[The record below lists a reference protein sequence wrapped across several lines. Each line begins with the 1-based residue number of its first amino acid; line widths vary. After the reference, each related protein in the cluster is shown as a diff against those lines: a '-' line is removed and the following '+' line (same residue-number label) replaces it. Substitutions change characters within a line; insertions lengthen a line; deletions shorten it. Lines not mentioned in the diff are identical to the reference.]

1 MICKC
6 FTVYVSCLSSLTLTL
21 TLILKCKY
29 HPRVMDSQ
37 TDSEDSVI
45 ESNMLNEHK
54 LQVLGSSS
62 PSNSQSRK
70 DQFHGFYKTQL
81 TIAVDSTNSSID
93 TENQAEENPNDPT
106 DEDTENTHFQFEGV
120 LDAMKE
126 LKIPKIVKNFVEFDD
141 EDDEYDDEDGEHH
154 KMYMERADTSEDEI
168 SEIVNDSPL
177 VSNILSRSVSEES
190 LISVSDI
197 DYYKIRHETHFHNE
211 RRISLVLA
219 PYHLITKIKSFDD
232 GDADTPYHH
241 PCIPS
246 VKVLVPSDLVDD
258 GADTSDEDFN
268 CNESDFMSLAE
279 FMEAYQ
285 TNIDLGKNDV
295 NLQISHSV
303 HHERRRSEDMEE
315 PSTESLDDLEDSES
329 DREAVADISKD
340 PDWDLETVEHS
351 LGCVNRKTRHS
362 QDCRYRK
369 GDSFYTGQ
377 GFIIQTEAQLHQ
389 AEFLSE
395 DERTSVLEL
404 TEASTEMTDEEAI
417 SDLEQSN
424 SAPDIKISFLEVK
437 KCRGKGRLKKRAN
450 KNKKKKNET
459 NN

>member
-1 MICKC
+1 MKDIYCS
-6 FTVYVSCLSSLTLTL
+6 FLTLTL

-54 LQVLGSSS
+54 IQVLGSSGQ
-62 PSNSQSRK
+62 SNNKSRK

-93 TENQAEENPNDPT
+93 TENQTEENPNDPM
-106 DEDTENTHFQFEGV
+106 DEDTENTQFRFEGV
-120 LDAMKE
+120 LDDMKE
-126 LKIPKIVKNFVEFDD
+126 LKIPKIVKNFVEFD
-141 EDDEYDDEDGEHH
+141 EDDEVNDDVEDGEDR

-168 SEIVNDSPL
+168 SEIVSDTPS
-177 VSNILSRSVSEES
+177 VSNTLDRSVSEES

-246 VKVLVPSDLVDD
+246 VKVLGPSDLVDD

-303 HHERRRSEDMEE
+303 HHERRHSEDMEE
-315 PSTESLDDLEDSES
+315 PSTESLDDEEDSES
-329 DREAVADISKD
+329 DLDTVENISKD
-340 PDWDLETVEHS
+340 PDSDLENVEHS

-362 QDCRYRK
+362 EDCRYRK

-404 TEASTEMTDEEAI
+404 TEASTEMTDEEAL
-417 SDLEQSN
+417 SELEQTN